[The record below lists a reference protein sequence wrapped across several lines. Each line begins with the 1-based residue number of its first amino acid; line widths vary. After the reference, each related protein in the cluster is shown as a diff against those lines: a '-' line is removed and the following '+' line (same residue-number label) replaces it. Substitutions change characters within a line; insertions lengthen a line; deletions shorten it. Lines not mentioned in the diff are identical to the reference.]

1 MRRLIP
7 TLVLIILIF
16 SCKQEAEHQISFNL
30 NGKWDIIKA
39 TRNGKE
45 TKTLK
50 SGYFEFDSLNNLI
63 TSNIFQ
69 TQEDKSYLIEN
80 NIITINGQEKMT
92 FMILGYSND
101 TLHLSSKIW
110 KYNMQF
116 LLIKIDSIAIDSL
129 EI

>member
-1 MRRLIP
+1 M
-7 TLVLIILIF
+7 F
-16 SCKQEAEHQISFNL
+16 SCNHEFDPQISYDL

-50 SGYFEFDSLNNLI
+50 SGYFEFDSISNSI

-69 TQEDKSYLIEN
+69 VPEDKTYVIEKN
-80 NIITINGQEKMT
+80 VISVTGKEKMT
-92 FMILGYSND
+92 FRILGYSND
-101 TLHLSSKIW
+101 SLHLASKIW
-110 KYNMQF
+110 KYDMQF
-116 LLIKIDSIAIDSL
+116 LLIKEDSLTIDSL